1 MLTFIPSYVVAA
13 LLAVFP
19 LAGRIASEGE
29 PPWPWPLSPAPTV
42 VERFDAPDSDYGP
55 GHRGIDVRGSPRQ
68 PVTAAAPGEVTFAG
82 GVAGRSVVVV
92 RQPGGLK
99 VTYEPVRPAV
109 VAGQRVSAGSVLGT
123 LERSASHCA
132 PAICLHV
139 GVRRGAAY
147 VDPLPFFGPRQVRLK
162 PLGGHAS
169 TPGGTSP
176 GRLSGDTTGHD
187 VAFEDEAFGR
197 SGPSSGAASR
207 VAAGA
212 LVTVAAGAAAAA
224 ALRRRQARG

>member
-1 MLTFIPSYVVAA
+1 
-13 LLAVFP
+13 
-19 LAGRIASEGE
+19 
-29 PPWPWPLSPAPTV
+29 
-42 VERFDAPDSDYGP
+42 
-55 GHRGIDVRGSPRQ
+55 
-68 PVTAAAPGEVTFAG
+68 VTFAG
-82 GVAGRSVVVV
+82 RVAGRSVVVV

-109 VAGQRVSAGSVLGT
+109 EAGQRVSAGSVLGI
-123 LERSASHCA
+123 LERVASHCA
-132 PAICLHV
+132 PATCLHV
-139 GVRRGAAY
+139 GVRRGGAY

-162 PLGGHAS
+162 PLGGGHAS

-187 VAFEDEAFGR
+187 VASEDEAFGR
-197 SGPSSGAASR
+197 SGPSSGATSR

-224 ALRRRQARG
+224 AVRRRQARG